1 MALVLLDS
9 TVLIDA
15 LRGRRAV
22 ERIRQL
28 RAGGDRPVVS
38 PVNVEEIVRG
48 LRDAERARTT
58 RFLRGLR
65 LLPLDRAQAMQ
76 AGEWRRSYAARGR
89 TLSQADCLVAAAAQR
104 AGGRL
109 ATGNPK
115 DFPMPELAVEYW
127 PVGE

>member
-48 LRDAERARTT
+48 LRDGERARTT

-115 DFPMPELAVEYW
+115 DFPMPELAVEHW